1 MVPSSAELPKL
12 IVSSSAKNNWSRLQ
26 KTDVACAL
34 RFAGRRGLEALCFF
48 IVLGLPLYAFD
59 LESLPTNSAFGDEES
74 ISGAKFKHG
83 KMGY

>member
-1 MVPSSAELPKL
+1 MY
-12 IVSSSAKNNWSRLQ
+12 
-26 KTDVACAL
+26 AL
-34 RFAGRRGLEALCFF
+34 
-48 IVLGLPLYAFD
+48 D